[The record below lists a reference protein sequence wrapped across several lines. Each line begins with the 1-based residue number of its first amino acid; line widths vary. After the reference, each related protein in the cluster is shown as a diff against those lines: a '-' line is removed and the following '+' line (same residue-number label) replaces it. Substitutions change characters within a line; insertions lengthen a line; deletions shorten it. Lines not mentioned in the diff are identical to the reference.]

1 MTSLPS
7 AGEDDKEAIE
17 TKISTLQYALDNDIP
32 LSSGFLDDES
42 GSGDIL
48 SGFLGLSGWRR
59 HGIRVR
65 LRFLHYLHLVDLHS
79 RSLGFPN
86 ALRIC
91 QS

>member
-1 MTSLPS
+1 MPSDYDIAAELEALMTSLPS

-48 SGFLGLSGWRR
+48 DS
-59 HGIRVR
+59 
-65 LRFLHYLHLVDLHS
+65 LVCLVAS
-79 RSLGFPN
+79 ARNTSTASISSLPPPCGP
-86 ALRIC
+86 A
-91 QS
+91 